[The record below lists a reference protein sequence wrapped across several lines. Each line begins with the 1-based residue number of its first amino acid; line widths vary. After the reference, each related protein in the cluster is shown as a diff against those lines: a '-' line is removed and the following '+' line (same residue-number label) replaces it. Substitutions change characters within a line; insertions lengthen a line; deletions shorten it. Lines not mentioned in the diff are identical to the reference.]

1 MAFGQLCAPA
11 LIYIVFSITQ
21 VTIDSLKGMHNV
33 AFVKLFIS
41 ILFTILLNH
50 LCQRGLGIVSWVI
63 VFIPFML
70 MSVIV
75 GLLLLVLGLD
85 PKTGK
90 LRVDREEKEPEVP
103 DARADAIRNYTMT
116 RTKRDYMKRLGDLGY
131 LGLDDKGTTSF
142 PSSTEAARANND
154 VGGNLPYLRQH
165 PKITIRWLVFAEE
178 FTKAI
183 EHHLNNYSWR
193 WDNTLGGNVN
203 KERAKEIFEKN
214 KHVATK
220 LYFMD
225 FLHKQINE
233 RVLKG
238 KQPIEEEAEAI
249 KEFLLK
255 LKMDNFQRGDSS
267 TLGPIKH
274 VDGYN
279 YGSDVFHVEIFK
291 RVRDSIFF
299 DEGDDTDWINELIKK
314 YKTRVKSYE
323 NNKLPVWEKTLNDLV
338 YEKVSQHSTV
348 RKFPNGLTTIN
359 SLWDNDLDEAKRRI
373 SDAIIDVL
381 TYDLDWI
388 EPGACGDSPE
398 LLKNCKAK
406 VGKHC
411 KPCVMGDVQI
421 TSGENRDLKFACPYG
436 CDPDWSSSGDKENRM
451 KLCDYCHLC
460 GGTKVNNET
469 KKFVPLSDFEKEQ
482 SCNPKGDNAT
492 TYNDAWE
499 RVKNYK
505 EDKAENGEFE
515 LDELSK
521 MKDSNG
527 DAFMERMKKDFDE
540 IYPNECGG
548 KLCDGEDECK
558 FPEPITLGYK
568 VTTQAKN
575 YSFSNW
581 NNEGGGASAIIECD
595 TGYKGDNPKISC
607 EEAGGQI
614 KFTGCTGES
623 QTGAS
628 SQDNTGTGDN

>member
-90 LRVDREEKEPEVP
+90 LMVDRREKEPERP
-103 DARADAIRNYTMT
+103 DARADAIKNYTMT

-131 LGLDDKGTTSF
+131 LGLNEKGTTSF
-142 PSSTEAARANND
+142 PSSTEVDND
-154 VGGNLPYLRQH
+154 VGGNLPYLKQH

-233 RVLKG
+233 KVLKG
-238 KQPIEEEAEAI
+238 KQPIDEEAEAI

-267 TLGPIKH
+267 TLGSIKH

-299 DEGDDTDWINELIKK
+299 DEGDDTDWISKLIRDYKKRVKK
-314 YKTRVKSYE
+314 YNNEMPIWDKS
-323 NNKLPVWEKTLNDLV
+323 LNDLI
-338 YEKVSQHSTV
+338 YEKVSKHATV
-348 RKFPNGLTTIN
+348 RKFPDGITTMNGLWN
-359 SLWDNDLDEAKRRI
+359 KEQDEAKKRI

-381 TYDLDWI
+381 NNDLDWI
-388 EPGACGDSPE
+388 EPGKCGDSPE
-398 LLKNCKAK
+398 LLKNCKAQ
-406 VGKHC
+406 VGKKC
-411 KPCVMGDVQI
+411 KPCVIGDIELI
-421 TSGENRDLKFACPYG
+421 TGENRDIKFACPYG
-436 CDPDWSSSGDKENRM
+436 CDQHWVSSGDMKNRK
-451 KLCDYCHLC
+451 KLCEYCHLC
-460 GGTKVNNET
+460 GGTKVDKIT
-469 KKFVPLSDFEKEQ
+469 KKFIPLSDFKKEQ
-482 SCNPKGDNAT
+482 NCNPTGSNKT
-492 TYNDAWE
+492 TYNDAWDGI
-499 RVKNYK
+499 KTYK
-505 EDKAENGEFE
+505 ENKNAQGEFF
-515 LDELSK
+515 LDDLKVK
-521 MKDSNG
+521 MKEYG
-527 DAFMERMKKDFDE
+527 EEEFLKVQKQKFGE
-540 IYPNECGG
+540 IYPSECGG
-548 KLCDGEDECK
+548 TQCDGEDDCVL
-558 FPEPITLGYK
+558 PEPMSDGYTIK
-568 VTTQAKN
+568 TPATN
-575 YSFSNW
+575 YSFSKW
-581 NNEGGGASAIIECD
+581 SDDSLVECTSGYEGEEPKMLRCETGGKEV
-595 TGYKGDNPKISC
+595 
-607 EEAGGQI
+607 
-614 KFTGCTGES
+614 KFTGCTKKE
-623 QTGAS
+623 
-628 SQDNTGTGDN
+628 